1 MYSIELYEKR
11 KTTCS
16 WLGLAWAPH
25 PQSAPSTAIN
35 HHHHQKINLRKN
47 HISSHPFNYNIKLK
61 KSSKI
66 CVYIYINYIAL
77 PINTNYHWT
86 SVVAL
91 QCKFYFMKSLCTLFF
106 TYEYKMDAI
115 LWCWYFRRFLGD
127 YYYSIDF
134 FAGRVTVEYCGSLFQ
149 WTKHPIFL
157 VTCDD
162 VDIRMKSRFAKRT
175 CGSSQVVCEI
185 YTWVTTMGILSNM
198 VGVTYYVHGCIVMCC
213 ACSAWP
219 NCFRD
224 ILSKH

>member
-1 MYSIELYEKR
+1 MY
-11 KTTCS
+11 
-16 WLGLAWAPH
+16 
-25 PQSAPSTAIN
+25 
-35 HHHHQKINLRKN
+35 
-47 HISSHPFNYNIKLK
+47 
-61 KSSKI
+61 
-66 CVYIYINYIAL
+66 VYIYINYIAFS
-77 PINTNYHWT
+77 INTNYHWT
-86 SVVAL
+86 LRCNASFISWNHYAL
-91 QCKFYFMKSLCTLFF
+91 YLPMNTKWMLFY
-106 TYEYKMDAI
+106 DV
-115 LWCWYFRRFLGD
+115 CWYFGRFLGD

-185 YTWVTTMGILSNM
+185 YTWVTTMGILSKM

-219 NCFRD
+219 NCFID